1 LAFAVIFLD
10 VAEICVPEHKENI
23 QPKATQKLAD

>member
-1 LAFAVIFLD
+1 VAIAAIFLD
-10 VAEICVPEHKENI
+10 VAEVCVPEHKENI